1 MEESKKAEDEKF
13 IDRVDDEVD
22 MRIGTNTIS
31 EKEIAKRKSTMLDRI
46 CFTRTHHH
54 VSVNYLLPRIT
65 QEKA

>member
-31 EKEIAKRKSTMLDRI
+31 EKEIVKRKENSG
-46 CFTRTHHH
+46 TRGFPSIWSRKK
-54 VSVNYLLPRIT
+54 VSLF
-65 QEKA
+65 K